1 MATRN
6 FYLRN
11 AKRYFVAP
19 EQECEDYDFVI
30 DDLSCVASGT
40 GFEWCNNREWLREVE
55 KKANRLRDYYGC
67 AIPYYYECEKKDKFG
82 GVWRVTIVPL
92 LRSGYYAGANLDFHI
107 ELRTEYGEDLYNEDA
122 LNGDVHDEVINDYLD
137 YLRDYENE
145 EPTEQDAMAI
155 KDALAKLIEE
165 AIGKFYEFAEATGWD
180 EYISG
185 GTFSNG
191 EGVYINKT
199 KLAEKALKH

>member
-122 LNGDVHDEVINDYLD
+122 LNKDVLAETINDYYE
-137 YLRDYENE
+137 YLRDYECIDITSGDAFDLMDLIDE
-145 EPTEQDAMAI
+145 ITEQATD
-155 KDALAKLIEE
+155 
-165 AIGKFYEFAEATGWD
+165 KFYEFAVATHWD
-180 EYISG
+180 EYG
-185 GTFSNG
+185 CLGTFSNG
-191 EGVYINKT
+191 EAIY
-199 KLAEKALKH
+199 EKK

>member
-122 LNGDVHDEVINDYLD
+122 LNKDVLAETINDYYE
-137 YLRDYENE
+137 YLRDYECIDITSRDAFDLMDLIDE
-145 EPTEQDAMAI
+145 ITEQATD
-155 KDALAKLIEE
+155 
-165 AIGKFYEFAEATGWD
+165 KFYEFAVATHWD
-180 EYISG
+180 EYG
-185 GTFSNG
+185 CLGTFSNG
-191 EGVYINKT
+191 EAIY
-199 KLAEKALKH
+199 EKK

>member
-1 MATRN
+1 MSARN

-11 AKRYFVAP
+11 ANRYFVAP
-19 EQECEDYDFVI
+19 EEECEDYDFVI

-40 GFEWCNNREWLREVE
+40 CFEWCNNREWLREVE

-122 LNGDVHDEVINDYLD
+122 LNKDVLAETINDYYE
-137 YLRDYENE
+137 YLRDYECIDTTSGDAFDLMDLIDE
-145 EPTEQDAMAI
+145 ITEQATD
-155 KDALAKLIEE
+155 
-165 AIGKFYEFAEATGWD
+165 KFYEFAEATHWD
-180 EYISG
+180 EYG
-185 GTFSNG
+185 CLGTFSNG
-191 EGVYINKT
+191 EAIY
-199 KLAEKALKH
+199 EKK